1 MFSVDSYGLE
11 VADEFGMKDNS
22 LAALLNMLILGFIAF
37 TLSSPIEVRAQTP
50 TEVAED
56 RAADLRLKLDDVKA
70 RQLELQDQ
78 LKDLDEQ
85 MDPQNIE
92 NSLAGVG
99 STRPEDLRELRRRQ
113 LERQRVAVQNKLS
126 ILAESQTRLE
136 TAIADAEADAYRE
149 SARVVPFT
157 SQVSESPSP
166 QSNNPAKTTAS
177 EATKK
182 AQTRSRRVRSSVARS
197 APE

>member
-1 MFSVDSYGLE
+1 MVLKLLIFL
-11 VADEFGMKDNS
+11 GMKDNS
-22 LAALLNMLILGFIAF
+22 LSGLLNVLVLGFLGF
-37 TLSSPIEVRAQTP
+37 TLLGPIEVRAQTA

-78 LKDLDEQ
+78 LKDLDDQ

-113 LERQRVAVQNKLS
+113 LERQRVAIQNKLG

-149 SARVVPFT
+149 SARAVPLVT
-157 SQVSESPSP
+157 QVSESPIP
-166 QSNNPAKTTAS
+166 QSNNPAKTSAS
-177 EATKK
+177 EVTKK
-182 AQTRSRRVRSSVARS
+182 VPTRPRGVRGSVARS
-197 APE
+197 ASGINNP

>member
-1 MFSVDSYGLE
+1 MVLKLLMF
-11 VADEFGMKDNS
+11 FGMKDNS
-22 LAALLNMLILGFIAF
+22 LSRLLNVLALGFLGFI
-37 TLSSPIEVRAQTP
+37 LLGPVDVRAQTA

-113 LERQRVAVQNKLS
+113 LERQRVAIQNKLS

-136 TAIADAEADAYRE
+136 TGIADAEADAYSE
-149 SARVVPFT
+149 SARAVPLA
-157 SQVSESPSP
+157 SQVSESSIP
-166 QSNNPAKTTAS
+166 QSNNPAKTSAS
-177 EATKK
+177 ESTKK
-182 AQTRSRRVRSSVARS
+182 AQTRPRRVRGSVARS
-197 APE
+197 ASGINNH